1 MPETL
6 VGTSLSYYLIAF
18 DANGKERE
26 NNGELISQKVVDI
39 LSQSRQSGQPITDVF
54 LMSHGWQGDIPAAKD
69 QYDRWIA
76 AMAKN
81 QADIQKMQQLRPG
94 FRPLLIGLHW
104 PSKPWGD
111 ENLNAISPD
120 KTVVSFDVTD
130 NSQEELINQYS
141 QSIADTE
148 AAREAL
154 RTIFTAAAEYEV
166 APDTLP
172 TEVRAAYEVLIK
184 EASSSSEGEDAD
196 GWGESESLN
205 LDPDSVYEASLAQ
218 EDEDVSFGI
227 ETSVKSAADA
237 FLNVPRLLS
246 FWKMKDRARKIGQTS
261 GLNLLNR
268 LQQVT
273 DNTVRFHLMGH
284 SFGCI
289 LVSATVAGT
298 KNNKLLRPVN
308 SLALIQG
315 AFSLWGFCAN
325 VPYRNNVA
333 GYFRSIITDNKVA
346 GPIVTTQSVYDKAV
360 KNAYPMAGTL
370 GILGG
375 QDIDFGVDTSIY
387 PGVGAIGCYGIQG
400 DGLNISTEITYMQPV
415 DKPYKFEPGKIYNLN
430 SNDYIYV
437 PPSLLDQF
445 VGAHNAIDKPE
456 VAHAVWS
463 AAFGN

>member
-6 VGTSLSYYLIAF
+6 VGTSLAYYLIAF
-18 DANGKERE
+18 DANGKERA
-26 NNGELISQKVVDI
+26 NNGELISQKVLNI
-39 LSQSRQSGQPITDVF
+39 LSESKQSGEPITDVF

-81 QADIQKMQQLRPG
+81 EADIQKMQQLRPG

-111 ENLNAISPD
+111 ENLNAVTTD
-120 KTVVSFDVTD
+120 KTIVSFEATD

-148 AAREAL
+148 AARDAL
-154 RTIFTAAAEYEV
+154 RTIFSAATEYDV

-172 TEVRAAYEVLIK
+172 SEVREAYKVLIK

-218 EDEDVSFGI
+218 EDQDVSFGI

-261 GLNLLNR
+261 GFNLLNR

-273 DNTVRFHLMGH
+273 DNSVRFHLMGH

-289 LVSATVAGT
+289 FVSAIVAGT
-298 KNNKLLRPVN
+298 DQKNLLRPVN

-315 AFSLWGFCAN
+315 AFSLWAFCAN
-325 VPYRNNVA
+325 VPYRNNLA
-333 GYFRSIITDNKVA
+333 GYFRSIITGNKVA
-346 GPIVTTQSVYDKAV
+346 GPIITTQSIYDKAV

-375 QDIDFGVDTSIY
+375 QDIDFSVDTSIY

-400 DGLNISTEITYMQPV
+400 DGLNISTDITYMQPL

-445 VGAHNAIDKPE
+445 IGAHNAIDKPE